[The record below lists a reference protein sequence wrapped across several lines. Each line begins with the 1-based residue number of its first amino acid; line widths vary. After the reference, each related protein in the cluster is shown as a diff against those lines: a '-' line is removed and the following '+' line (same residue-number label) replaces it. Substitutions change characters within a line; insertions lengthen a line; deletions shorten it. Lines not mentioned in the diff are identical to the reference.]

1 MYANLEQVLLKDV
14 HSETYE
20 KELITVADFYG
31 NDAKLEIQLQTL
43 VSNIEKL

>member
-20 KELITVADFYG
+20 KELNAVADFYG